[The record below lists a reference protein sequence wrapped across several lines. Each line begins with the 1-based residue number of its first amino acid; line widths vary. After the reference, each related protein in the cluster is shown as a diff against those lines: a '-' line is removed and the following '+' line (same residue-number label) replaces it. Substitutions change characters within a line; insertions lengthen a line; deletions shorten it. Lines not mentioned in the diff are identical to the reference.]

1 MDAAGAPVSSTTS
14 EVTSVAMWD
23 RRIGKEFCAK
33 KQVYSTVYVMLDF
46 VGTTFKYAHL
56 DIVEKVLTGHCG
68 WHSVCQG
75 VNVFR

>member
-1 MDAAGAPVSSTTS
+1 MTRHVG
-14 EVTSVAMWD
+14 
-23 RRIGKEFCAK
+23 
-33 KQVYSTVYVMLDF
+33 F
-46 VGTTFKYAHL
+46 VGGTTFKYAHL